1 MYVSKSFSTFIAF
14 ISLPL
19 CLSFSIPAS
28 ASPSQLTHIKSFPGA
43 EGFGSSASGG
53 RFGKV
58 IKVTNLLPKGAGSL
72 QAALNIKSP
81 RIIIFNVSGVI
92 EGDITI
98 PYGNVTVAG
107 QTSPGQGITI
117 NGRLTCDYGK
127 RPANIIIRHLRVR
140 ADYKK
145 NPGIKPHQ
153 FDGIQCSRSSH
164 LMFDHISV
172 SGGVDENFD
181 LYSASNVTVQWSVIS
196 KSDTFQNTQKSKHN
210 YGLLNGPDGS
220 HISVHHNI
228 FAHNSHRNPA
238 IANGPAEVINN
249 VVYNA
254 RHAFLHHN
262 PASGQFNI
270 IGNYFKRGSNDRL
283 FPFFFDDANKGT
295 ATPRPQ
301 YFLKDNFIDDPGDFV
316 GVINNPWK
324 KPFKHNS
331 SNGINWGWDSSTAS
345 VSTINNFGSYN
356 VKPDPSRLTY
366 QNVLK
371 YSGAFPLDAIDKKT
385 ISDIKRRKGQW
396 GINYPKDLLS
406 QPIRQSVLNDS
417 DNDGLP
423 DKWEINLTS
432 SLTKLDSSSIL
443 PSGYTAI
450 EEYINSRAIEV
461 LNQR

>member
-1 MYVSKSFSTFIAF
+1 MQASKSFITLTTF
-14 ISLPL
+14 ISLL
-19 CLSFSIPAS
+19 IYSSLSTSAS
-28 ASPSQLTHIKSFPGA
+28 AASHISHLKSFPGA

-58 IKVTNLLPKGAGSL
+58 IKVTNLKPKGTGSL
-72 QAALNIKSP
+72 QAALNINSP
-81 RIIIFNVSGVI
+81 RIIIFTVSGVI
-92 EGDITI
+92 EGDISI
-98 PYGNVTVAG
+98 PHGNVTIAG
-107 QTSPGQGITI
+107 QTAGDQGITI

-145 NPGIKPHQ
+145 NPRVKPHQ

-196 KSDTFQNTQKSKHN
+196 KSDTFQNTTKSKHN

-249 VVYNA
+249 VIYNV

-270 IGNYFKRGSNDRL
+270 IGNYFKRGSNDRI

-295 ATPRPQ
+295 AKPRPQ
-301 YFLKDNFIDDPGDFV
+301 YFLKDNFIDDPGDYV
-316 GVINNPWK
+316 GVINNPWAM
-324 KPFKHNS
+324 PFMHNS
-331 SNGINWGWDSSTAS
+331 SNGINWGWDSSTAR
-345 VSTINNFGSYN
+345 VNVINNFGTYN
-356 VKPDPSRLTY
+356 VKPDSSHKTY
-366 QNVLK
+366 KKVLK
-371 YSGAFPLDAIDKKT
+371 HSGAFPLDTIDKRT
-385 ISDIKRRKGQW
+385 ITDIKKRKGQW
-396 GINYPKDLLS
+396 GIRYPINLLTQVS
-406 QPIRQSVLNDS
+406 RQTAPEDI

-423 DKWEINLTS
+423 DKWEKRITNS
-432 SLTKLDSSSIL
+432 IGKLDNNSIF

-450 EEYINSRAIEV
+450 EEYINSRATQ
-461 LNQR
+461 LSNPY

>member
-1 MYVSKSFSTFIAF
+1 MHTSKSFSSLITF
-14 ISLPL
+14 ISLSL
-19 CLSFSIPAS
+19 YLIFSS
-28 ASPSQLTHIKSFPGA
+28 AVSAAQSQLTHIKSFPGA

-58 IKVTNLLPKGAGSL
+58 IKVTNLKLNGPGSL
-72 QAALNIKSP
+72 QAALNTKSP
-81 RIIIFNVSGVI
+81 RIIIFNVSGII

-98 PYGNVTVAG
+98 PYGNVTIAG
-107 QTSPGQGITI
+107 QTSPAQGITI

-127 RPANIIIRHLRVR
+127 RPANIIIRHIRVR

-153 FDGIQCSRSSH
+153 FDAIQCSRSSH

-196 KSDTFQNTQKSKHN
+196 KSDTFQNTKKSKHN

-249 VVYNA
+249 VIYNV

-295 ATPRPQ
+295 ATPRLQ
-301 YFLKDNFIDDPGDFV
+301 YFLKDNYIDDPGDFV
-316 GVINNPWK
+316 GVINNPWQM
-324 KPFKHNS
+324 PFMHNS
-331 SNGINWGWDSSTAS
+331 SNGINWGWDSSTAR

-356 VKPDPSRLTY
+356 VKPDTSHITY
-366 QNVLK
+366 KRVLK
-371 YSGAFPLDAIDKKT
+371 HSGALPLDTTDKKT
-385 ISDIKRRKGQW
+385 ITDIKRRKGQW
-396 GINYPKDLLS
+396 GISYPKNLLPQLS
-406 QPIRQSVLNDS
+406 RQSVLKDS

-423 DKWEINLTS
+423 DSWEINLTNS
-432 SLTKLDSSSIL
+432 ISILDSNSIL

-450 EEYINSRAIEV
+450 EEYINSRAIQ
-461 LNQR
+461 LLKQQ